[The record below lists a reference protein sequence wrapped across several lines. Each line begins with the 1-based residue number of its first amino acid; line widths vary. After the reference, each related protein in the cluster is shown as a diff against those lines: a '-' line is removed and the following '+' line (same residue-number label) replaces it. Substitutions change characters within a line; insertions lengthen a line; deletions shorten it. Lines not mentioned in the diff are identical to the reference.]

1 MARQSLKANVKPSAK
16 DTAAKA
22 AQIAGGLAGRGAVG
36 DNLGAA
42 PAAPVAGDYQG
53 ETETVSYNLPVELI
67 ELYRDLAEERL
78 KIDRAQKREARRKG
92 EKPPQARRSA
102 SALVR
107 EAMEAYRPKI
117 EAELKALRKI

>member
-16 DTAAKA
+16 DAAQKA
-22 AQIAGGLAGRGAVG
+22 AQIAGKLSGGQ
-36 DNLGAA
+36 AA
-42 PAAPVAGDYQG
+42 PASVPGDYQG

-78 KIDRAQKREARRKG
+78 KIDRALKREARRKG

-107 EAMEAYRPKI
+107 EAMEAYRPQI
-117 EAELKALRKI
+117 EAELKALKG

>member
-16 DTAAKA
+16 DAAQKA
-22 AQIAGGLAGRGAVG
+22 AQIAGGLAGRKAVG
-36 DNLGAA
+36 DNLGAG
-42 PAAPVAGDYQG
+42 PAAPVVGDYQG

-117 EAELKALRKI
+117 EAELKALRG

>member
-16 DTAAKA
+16 DAAQKA
-22 AQIAGGLAGRGAVG
+22 AQIAGKLSGAEA
-36 DNLGAA
+36 AA
-42 PAAPVAGDYQG
+42 PASGPGGYQG

-107 EAMEAYRPKI
+107 EAMEAYRPQI
-117 EAELKALRKI
+117 EAELKTLRG

>member
-1 MARQSLKANVKPSAK
+1 MARQSLKGNVKPYAK
-16 DTAAKA
+16 DTAQKA
-22 AQIAGGLAGRGAVG
+22 AQIAGKLSGSAPESSSDAG
-36 DNLGAA
+36 
-42 PAAPVAGDYQG
+42 YQG

-78 KIDRAQKREARRKG
+78 KVERAAKREARRKG

-107 EAMEAYRPKI
+107 DAMEAYRPQV
-117 EAELKALRKI
+117 EAELKALRGES

>member
-1 MARQSLKANVKPSAK
+1 MARQSLKANVKPRAK
-16 DTAAKA
+16 DAAQKA
-22 AQIAGGLAGRGAVG
+22 AQIAGKLSGAE
-36 DNLGAA
+36 AA
-42 PAAPVAGDYQG
+42 PAAPASGPGDYQG

-78 KIDRAQKREARRKG
+78 KVDRAQKREARRKG

-107 EAMEAYRPKI
+107 EAMEAYRPQI
-117 EAELKALRKI
+117 EAELKALKG